1 MNWASITFDWNQAR
15 AFLVTA
21 ETGSFSAAARALQLT
36 QPTVGRQVAGLELAL
51 DVTLFE
57 RIGRTLSLTPAG
69 EELLHHMRTM
79 GEAATRASLVASG
92 RAETVSGTVCISV
105 TDILAHYVMPKIIED
120 LRRLAP
126 QIRIDVLDSN
136 DLSDLQRREA
146 DIAIRHVAPTQLDLI
161 SRKVRE
167 ADGKLYASRLYLDR
181 FGPINKVAD
190 VATAE
195 FIGMGND
202 EELLSFFGRWNLPV
216 TVANI
221 TTSSVHGGLVWQLA
235 RQGLG
240 IAPMSN
246 DIAEMCPDM
255 VPVLPELT
263 PVPVPYWLTTHRELH
278 NSKRIRLVYD
288 HLAEALLN

>member
-126 QIRIDVLDSN
+126 QIRIDVLVSN
-136 DLSDLQRREA
+136 DFSDLQRREA

-263 PVPVPYWLTTHRELH
+263 PLPVPYWLTTHRELH

>member
-126 QIRIDVLDSN
+126 QIRIDVLVSN

-190 VATAE
+190 
-195 FIGMGND
+195 
-202 EELLSFFGRWNLPV
+202 
-216 TVANI
+216 
-221 TTSSVHGGLVWQLA
+221 
-235 RQGLG
+235 
-240 IAPMSN
+240 
-246 DIAEMCPDM
+246 
-255 VPVLPELT
+255 
-263 PVPVPYWLTTHRELH
+263 
-278 NSKRIRLVYD
+278 
-288 HLAEALLN
+288 

>member
-1 MNWASITFDWNQAR
+1 MSWASITFDWNQAR

-126 QIRIDVLDSN
+126 QIRIDVLVSN